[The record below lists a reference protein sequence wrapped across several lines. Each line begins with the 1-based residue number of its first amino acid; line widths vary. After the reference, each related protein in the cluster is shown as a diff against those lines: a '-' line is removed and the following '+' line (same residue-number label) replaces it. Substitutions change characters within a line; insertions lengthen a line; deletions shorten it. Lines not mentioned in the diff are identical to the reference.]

1 MEEQVHTPKYLNS
14 LPNVKDWGLDFKD
27 NVKFIVLN
35 LTFKMDSSG
44 TFKIWW

>member
-1 MEEQVHTPKYLNS
+1 MLAPKYLNS

-27 NVKFIVLN
+27 KVRFTVIN

-44 TFKIWW
+44 TFKI